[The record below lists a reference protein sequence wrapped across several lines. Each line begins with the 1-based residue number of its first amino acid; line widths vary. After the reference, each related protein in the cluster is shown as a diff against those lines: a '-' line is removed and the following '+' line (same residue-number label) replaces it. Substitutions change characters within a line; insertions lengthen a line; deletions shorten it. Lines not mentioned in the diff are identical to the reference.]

1 MINFIDSIFSPVIQF
16 LQLMIDRL
24 GGIGSIAAKGI
35 RLDHYFGFFTVLGP
49 AWTGVITSFLA
60 ALTFIFTLY
69 MIQKYSRVLL
79 WFKDLI
85 KWW

>member
-1 MINFIDSIFSPVIQF
+1 MNNFVDSIFAPVLQF

-24 GGIGSIAAKGI
+24 SGIGTIAAKGV
-35 RLDHYFGFFTVLGP
+35 RLDHYLGFFSILGP
-49 AWTGVITSFLA
+49 AWTGVISSLLTALFFL
-60 ALTFIFTLY
+60 FTLY
-69 MIQKYSRVLL
+69 VIQKNSRVLL

>member
-1 MINFIDSIFSPVIQF
+1 MINFVNTIFDPVLDFLNLIITKLSSI
-16 LQLMIDRL
+16 
-24 GGIGSIAAKGI
+24 GTIAAKGI
-35 RLDHYFGFFTVLGP
+35 RLSDYFGFFSILGP

-60 ALTFIFTLY
+60 AFLFIFILY
-69 MIQKYSRVLL
+69 MVQKYSRVLL